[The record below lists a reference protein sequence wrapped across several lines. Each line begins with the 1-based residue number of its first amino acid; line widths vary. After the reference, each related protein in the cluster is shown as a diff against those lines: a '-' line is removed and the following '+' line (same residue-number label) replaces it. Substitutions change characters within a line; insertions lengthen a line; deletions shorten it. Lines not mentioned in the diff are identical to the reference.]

1 MPQVSQVYEAQPTS
15 TKHKDA
21 ILNGALLRLYT
32 AGIAGYIK
40 HTNIPD
46 HQRQFVPALLTRQA
60 PQQSRIAG
68 ELMDIAMCNVK
79 IAEGVGVWRL
89 TGRIQRVG
97 VCQNASPGW

>member
-40 HTNIPD
+40 HTNITD
-46 HQRQFVPALLTRQA
+46 HQRQFVPTLLTRQA
-60 PQQSRIAG
+60 PQQPRIAG
-68 ELMDIAMCNVK
+68 ESTDIAMCKVK
-79 IAEGVGVWRL
+79 INDGAGNWNLTERVESVRVW
-89 TGRIQRVG
+89 
-97 VCQNASPGW
+97 QNASPSW

>member
-1 MPQVSQVYEAQPTS
+1 MPQVSQGYEAQPTR

-21 ILNGALLRLYT
+21 IFNGGLLRVYT

-60 PQQSRIAG
+60 PQQPRIAG
-68 ELMDIAMCNVK
+68 ESTDIAMCNVK
-79 IAEGVGVWRL
+79 ITGGAGVWSL
-89 TGRIQRVG
+89 TGRGERVR
-97 VCQNASPGW
+97 VCQNASPSG